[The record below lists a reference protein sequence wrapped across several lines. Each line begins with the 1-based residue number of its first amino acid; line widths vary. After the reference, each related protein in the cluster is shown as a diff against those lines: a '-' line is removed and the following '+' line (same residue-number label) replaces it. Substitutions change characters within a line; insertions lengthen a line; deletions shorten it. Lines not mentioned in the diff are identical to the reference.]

1 MHTKAPSTEDTQDE
15 ERGEKKKNDETAFS
29 NVGRKINKRYHSRAG
44 QRAGQIP
51 QA

>member
-1 MHTKAPSTEDTQDE
+1 MHTKAPRTEDTQDE
-15 ERGEKKKNDETAFS
+15 EGGGGETDETAFS